1 MKFDYFF
8 LFYLLFFALIFDN
21 PAFAQLP
28 VVSAY
33 VSSTSGPAGSI
44 TTQDKNSIS
53 FDKTNFV
60 VRDIFQLK
68 FGHYKDAISLIDDA
82 MKLNFFPV
90 GTTRVLTD
98 FTGDAYRLILEGG
111 YNSLSD
117 YEKSLSSE
125 LNADQWK
132 PWYEKFK
139 THVEASSREILRWV
153 R

>member
-1 MKFDYFF
+1 
-8 LFYLLFFALIFDN
+8 
-21 PAFAQLP
+21 
-28 VVSAY
+28 
-33 VSSTSGPAGSI
+33 
-44 TTQDKNSIS
+44 
-53 FDKTNFV
+53 
-60 VRDIFQLK
+60 
-68 FGHYKDAISLIDDA
+68 